1 MLLGSPW
8 PPRHYP
14 RLLSGSSPATTRIE
28 KVAAGPEKG
37 LIPKH
42 GGEIT
47 SVSFDEGFFLKLN
60 GQGG

>member
-1 MLLGSPW
+1 M
-8 PPRHYP
+8 
-14 RLLSGSSPATTRIE
+14 TRIE

-37 LIPKH
+37 LLSKH
-42 GGEIT
+42 GGEMT

>member
-1 MLLGSPW
+1 M
-8 PPRHYP
+8 
-14 RLLSGSSPATTRIE
+14 TRIE